1 MQRFYF
7 EALESIDDSIT
18 LKNPELL
25 NQLIKVLR
33 VKEWMEV
40 IFFNWAEDIDY
51 IFKIISVDK
60 REIYLEKVW
69 YLENN
74 SETDFDINII
84 NSLPNKIEKIE
95 LILQKWVEVWV
106 SNFLFF
112 RSNRSQ
118 KLNLSPNKIE
128 RFQKIII
135 EAVEQS
141 WRSRVPE
148 LFFLDDLNI
157 WDFSWAQNIIFDT
170 QSEETQS
177 LKDLK
182 LDFSN
187 DTNLFV
193 WPEWGFDDE
202 ELAIF
207 KQNNFTKIHLWNRI
221 LRTETVGFVS
231 AFYII
236 QNNL

>member
-40 IFFNWAEDIDY
+40 IFFNWAEYIDY

-135 EAVEQS
+135 ESVEQS

-221 LRTETVGFVS
+221 LRTETVGFAS